1 MRAQRAK
8 VALTFVCDQLAE
20 TVDVHAFALIHEGER
35 ESVNKTASEAAAIAI
50 AIAIAIVTATA
61 TATATA
67 KEEALADVDV
77 MAKLVEAVAAMVP
90 VASSERPEAQRAP
103 S

>member
-20 TVDVHAFALIHEGER
+20 MVDVHAFASIHEGER

-50 AIAIAIVTATA
+50 AIV
-61 TATATA
+61 TATA
-67 KEEALADVDV
+67 KEEALADVNA

-103 S
+103 SK

>member
-20 TVDVHAFALIHEGER
+20 TVDVHAFASIHEGER
-35 ESVNKTASEAAAIAI
+35 ESVNKTASEAAAIAFP
-50 AIAIAIVTATA
+50 IV

>member
-20 TVDVHAFALIHEGER
+20 TVDVHAFASIHEGER
-35 ESVNKTASEAAAIAI
+35 ESVNKTASEAAAIV
-50 AIAIAIVTATA
+50 IAIV

>member
-50 AIAIAIVTATA
+50 AIV

-103 S
+103 SK

>member
-1 MRAQRAK
+1 MRAK

-20 TVDVHAFALIHEGER
+20 TVDVHAFASIHEGER

-50 AIAIAIVTATA
+50 AIV

>member
-20 TVDVHAFALIHEGER
+20 TVDVHALASIHEGER

-50 AIAIAIVTATA
+50 AIV
-61 TATATA
+61 TATA
-67 KEEALADVDV
+67 KEEALADVNA

-90 VASSERPEAQRAP
+90 VASSERPEVQRAP
-103 S
+103 SK

>member
-20 TVDVHAFALIHEGER
+20 TVDVHAFVSIHEGQR
-35 ESVNKTASEAAAIAI
+35 ESVNKTASEAA

-103 S
+103 SK

>member
-50 AIAIAIVTATA
+50 AIV

>member
-50 AIAIAIVTATA
+50 AIV

-67 KEEALADVDV
+67 KEEALSDVDV

>member
-20 TVDVHAFALIHEGER
+20 TVDVHAFASIHEGER

-50 AIAIAIVTATA
+50 AIAIAIV

>member
-8 VALTFVCDQLAE
+8 EALTFVCDQLAE
-20 TVDVHAFALIHEGER
+20 TVDVHAFVSIHEGQR

-50 AIAIAIVTATA
+50 AIV
-61 TATATA
+61 TATA
-67 KEEALADVDV
+67 KEEALADVNA

-90 VASSERPEAQRAP
+90 VASSERPEVQRAP
-103 S
+103 SK

>member
-20 TVDVHAFALIHEGER
+20 TVDVQAFASIHEGER

-50 AIAIAIVTATA
+50 AIV

>member
-20 TVDVHAFALIHEGER
+20 TVDVHAFASIHEGER

-50 AIAIAIVTATA
+50 AIAIV

-103 S
+103 SK

>member
-50 AIAIAIVTATA
+50 AIAIATVTATA

-67 KEEALADVDV
+67 SISVGFPPRPSHATSVSV
-77 MAKLVEAVAAMVP
+77 RQSP
-90 VASSERPEAQRAP
+90 CASIRAH
-103 S
+103 SIRTWVR

>member
-8 VALTFVCDQLAE
+8 VALAFVCDQLAE
-20 TVDVHAFALIHEGER
+20 TVDVHAFASIHEGER

-50 AIAIAIVTATA
+50 AIV

-67 KEEALADVDV
+67 KEEALADLDV

>member
-20 TVDVHAFALIHEGER
+20 TVDVHALASIHEGER

-50 AIAIAIVTATA
+50 AIAIV

-90 VASSERPEAQRAP
+90 VASSERPEVQRAP
-103 S
+103 SK

>member
-20 TVDVHAFALIHEGER
+20 TVDVHAFASIHEGER

-50 AIAIAIVTATA
+50 AIVTAA
-61 TATATA
+61 ATA

>member
-50 AIAIAIVTATA
+50 AIAIV

-90 VASSERPEAQRAP
+90 VASSERPEVQRAP
-103 S
+103 SK

>member
-20 TVDVHAFALIHEGER
+20 TVDVHAFASIHEGER
-35 ESVNKTASEAAAIAI
+35 GSVNKTASEAAAIAI
-50 AIAIAIVTATA
+50 AIV

>member
-61 TATATA
+61 TA

>member
-20 TVDVHAFALIHEGER
+20 TVDVHAFASIHEGER
-35 ESVNKTASEAAAIAI
+35 ESVNETASEAAAIAI
-50 AIAIAIVTATA
+50 AIV

>member
-20 TVDVHAFALIHEGER
+20 TVDVHALASIHEGER

-50 AIAIAIVTATA
+50 AIV

-90 VASSERPEAQRAP
+90 VASSERPEVQRAP
-103 S
+103 SK

>member
-20 TVDVHAFALIHEGER
+20 TVDVHALASIHEGEG

-50 AIAIAIVTATA
+50 AIAIV

-90 VASSERPEAQRAP
+90 VASSERPEVQRAP
-103 S
+103 SK

>member
-35 ESVNKTASEAAAIAI
+35 ESVNKTASEAAAI

-103 S
+103 SK

>member
-20 TVDVHAFALIHEGER
+20 TVDVHAFASIHEGER

-50 AIAIAIVTATA
+50 AIV

-77 MAKLVEAVAAMVP
+77 MAKLVEAVAGMVP
-90 VASSERPEAQRAP
+90 VASVSYTQHTLP
-103 S
+103 SK

>member
-8 VALTFVCDQLAE
+8 EALTFVCDQLAE
-20 TVDVHAFALIHEGER
+20 TVDVHAFVSIHEGQR

-50 AIAIAIVTATA
+50 AIV
-61 TATATA
+61 TATA

>member
-20 TVDVHAFALIHEGER
+20 TVDVHAFASIHEGER

-50 AIAIAIVTATA
+50 AIAIVTA

>member
-20 TVDVHAFALIHEGER
+20 TVDVHAFVSIHEGQR

-50 AIAIAIVTATA
+50 AIV
-61 TATATA
+61 TATA
-67 KEEALADVDV
+67 KEEALADVNA

-90 VASSERPEAQRAP
+90 VVSSERPEAQRAP
-103 S
+103 SK

>member
-20 TVDVHAFALIHEGER
+20 TVDVHAFASIHEGER

-50 AIAIAIVTATA
+50 AIV
-61 TATATA
+61 TATA

>member
-20 TVDVHAFALIHEGER
+20 TVDVHAFASIHEGER

-50 AIAIAIVTATA
+50 AIV
-61 TATATA
+61 TATA
-67 KEEALADVDV
+67 KEEALADVNA

>member
-20 TVDVHAFALIHEGER
+20 TVDVHALASIHEGER

-50 AIAIAIVTATA
+50 AIV

>member
-50 AIAIAIVTATA
+50 V

-103 S
+103 SK

>member
-20 TVDVHAFALIHEGER
+20 TVDVHAFASIHEGER

-50 AIAIAIVTATA
+50 AIV

-103 S
+103 SK

>member
-1 MRAQRAK
+1 MSQEYK
-8 VALTFVCDQLAE
+8 IELQEVK
-20 TVDVHAFALIHEGER
+20 
-35 ESVNKTASEAAAIAI
+35 KTIRNCGRCTHGNTEAAAIAI
-50 AIAIAIVTATA
+50 AIV

>member
-20 TVDVHAFALIHEGER
+20 TVDVHAFVSIHEGQR

-50 AIAIAIVTATA
+50 AIV
-61 TATATA
+61 TATA
-67 KEEALADVDV
+67 KEEALADVNA

-90 VASSERPEAQRAP
+90 VVSSERPEAQRAP

>member
-8 VALTFVCDQLAE
+8 EALTFVCDQLAE
-20 TVDVHAFALIHEGER
+20 TVDVHAFVSIHEGQR

-50 AIAIAIVTATA
+50 AIV
-61 TATATA
+61 TATA

-90 VASSERPEAQRAP
+90 VASSERPEVQRAP
-103 S
+103 SK

>member
-50 AIAIAIVTATA
+50 AIAIAIVTV

-103 S
+103 SK

>member
-8 VALTFVCDQLAE
+8 EALTFVCDQLAE
-20 TVDVHAFALIHEGER
+20 TVDVHAFVSIHEGQR

-50 AIAIAIVTATA
+50 AIV

-90 VASSERPEAQRAP
+90 VASSERPEVQRAP
-103 S
+103 SK

>member
-20 TVDVHAFALIHEGER
+20 TVDVHAFASIHEGER

-50 AIAIAIVTATA
+50 AIAIV

>member
-1 MRAQRAK
+1 MRAK

-20 TVDVHAFALIHEGER
+20 TVDVHAFASIHEGER

-50 AIAIAIVTATA
+50 AIV
-61 TATATA
+61 TATA
-67 KEEALADVDV
+67 KEEALADVNA

-90 VASSERPEAQRAP
+90 VVSSERPEAQRAP
-103 S
+103 SK